1 MFVLLEGQETK
12 IVVSGLVRNVGAEQ
26 SLRRSSRGNTTT
38 ENDNNK
44 ANEQKGEN
52 RLCGGKR
59 ERERATMSGKVN
71 LLAFFHR
78 LHCPDLS
85 GLSHS
90 STHSLMTSSSSYT
103 TYTAHMIIIIIIVL

>member
-59 ERERATMSGKVN
+59 ERESNDVGKSEFVGI
-71 LLAFFHR
+71 F
-78 LHCPDLS
+78 PSITLS
-85 GLSHS
+85 GPFRSQPLVHS
-90 STHSLMTSSSSYT
+90 QPHDF
-103 TYTAHMIIIIIIVL
+103 IIVVHYLHGLI